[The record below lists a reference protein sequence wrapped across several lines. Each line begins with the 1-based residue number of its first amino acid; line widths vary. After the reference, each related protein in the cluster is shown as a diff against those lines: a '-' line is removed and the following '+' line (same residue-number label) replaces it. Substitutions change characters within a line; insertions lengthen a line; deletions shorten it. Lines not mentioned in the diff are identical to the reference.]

1 MATTGLFEVER
12 EGDVVVVTP
21 TADLREFEYQD
32 IEAAA
37 QGLLDLLGTAGAKGV
52 VLDFHRTD
60 SYGSAALGF
69 FLRLWKRVSGQGG
82 RMAFCNV
89 SEHEREVLAVTRL
102 DGIWPICRS
111 RGEAL
116 QAVRG

>member
-1 MATTGLFEVER
+1 MATPGLFEVER

-21 TADLREFEYQD
+21 RADLHEFEYQD
-32 IEAAA
+32 IDAAA
-37 QGLLDLLGTAGAKGV
+37 QGVLDLLGTAEVKGI
-52 VLDFHRTD
+52 VLDFQRTD

-69 FLRLWKRVSGQGG
+69 FLRLWERVSGQGG

-89 SEHEREVLAVTRL
+89 PEHGREVLAVTRL

-111 RGEAL
+111 REEAL
-116 QAVRG
+116 KAVRG